1 MQDRSENN
9 PASEVAAEQVMDSL
23 GVSPEVTDEQSVE
36 QKDELPKFA
45 KEKLGM
51 QEKRHKKEMRKMQ
64 SQLDEIRA
72 HLGSRP
78 EPMNAP
84 QPNVDPYSSQP
95 NGDLD
100 SAVAKAMEM
109 VEKKKKDAENAQHVQ
124 KQYQSLSDDLDNAS
138 DKYED
143 FDDVVK
149 SPNVPFTNAMR
160 DAALL
165 LPNRTDVLYK
175 LGKNPDELKR
185 ISQLPSIQQAQEM
198 VKLAMGLMSGGD
210 EKQAP
215 QGVKTMGNIKSNPVS
230 NSSQVNEKTSVSELR
245 KRMKSGAGWK

>member
-9 PASEVAAEQVMDSL
+9 PENEVAAEQVMDSM
-23 GVSPEVTDEQSVE
+23 GVSSEVVDDQSAE

-51 QEKRHKKEMRKMQ
+51 QEKRHKKDMRKMQ
-64 SQLDEIRA
+64 QQIEELRA

-78 EPMNAP
+78 EPMNTP
-84 QPNVDPYSSQP
+84 QNVDPYSSQP
-95 NGDLD
+95 NGDFD
-100 SAVAKAMEM
+100 SAVAKAMEA
-109 VEKKKKDAENAQHVQ
+109 VEKKKKDSENAQHVQ
-124 KQYQSLSDDLDNAS
+124 KQYQSLNDDLDNAS

-143 FDDVVK
+143 FDEVVK
-149 SPNVPFTNAMR
+149 SPNVPFTSAMR
-160 DAALL
+160 DASLL

-175 LGKNPDELKR
+175 LGKNPDELTR
-185 ISQLPSIQQAQEM
+185 ISKLPAIQQAQEM
-198 VKLAMGLMSGGD
+198 VKLSIGLMTGGGD